1 MDRRFRY
8 SVLIIGLI
16 AAPSLAAQ
24 TSAALPDGVTSE
36 MVAQGKKLF
45 TGAGM
50 CLACHGPTG
59 TGGIGPDLTDSV
71 TLHPAILTFEGLVRT
86 ITTGFDIETS
96 ESGQIMPPR
105 GGSTL
110 KDPDV
115 RAVAAYVW
123 TLSRGAT
130 VR

>member
-1 MDRRFRY
+1 MDCRFRY
-8 SVLIIGLI
+8 SILIMALT
-16 AAPSLAAQ
+16 ATSPLAAQ
-24 TSAALPDGVTSE
+24 TSSVLPEGVTPE
-36 MVAQGKKLF
+36 MVAQGKKFF
-45 TGAGM
+45 TGAGL

-59 TGGIGPDLTDSV
+59 TGGIGPNLTDSV
-71 TLHPAILTFEGLVRT
+71 TLHPAILTFEGLVKT
-86 ITTGFDIETS
+86 IMTGFDTETS

-105 GGSTL
+105 GGSNL
-110 KDPDV
+110 KDPEV